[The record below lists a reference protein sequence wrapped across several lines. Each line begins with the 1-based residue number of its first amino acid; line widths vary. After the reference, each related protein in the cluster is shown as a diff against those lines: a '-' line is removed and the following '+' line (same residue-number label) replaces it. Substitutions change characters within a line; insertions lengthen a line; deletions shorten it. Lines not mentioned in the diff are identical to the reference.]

1 MACRGVLSQGAMEQ
15 ALAASV
21 TAAWRPR
28 APHYLMGAR
37 IDAANAMLFLAK
49 AEANEV
55 EPSIEARAS
64 AEPNLS
70 KSPAVQKAVADA
82 VRSILERVDTLLGPM
97 FRNIVASNSVES
109 LEADAESDGWNDLE
123 GLATLRDKLR
133 GNVASRAELVKAIAQ
148 VQALAPEV
156 RNENLEATL
165 RAQAEWT
172 TAVLALI
179 DKRRKIAIDRLRAD
193 VIEQAAEVEQEA
205 EAWSAVD
212 SDGWG

>member
-1 MACRGVLSQGAMEQ
+1 
-15 ALAASV
+15 
-21 TAAWRPR
+21 
-28 APHYLMGAR
+28 MGAR

-55 EPSIEARAS
+55 EPSIEARVL
-64 AEPNLS
+64 AEPNLG
-70 KSPAVQKAVADA
+70 KPPAVQKAVGDI
-82 VRSILERVDTLLGPM
+82 VRVILEKVDTLLRPM
-97 FRNIVASNSVES
+97 FRNIVTGNSVES

-133 GNVASRAELVKAIAQ
+133 GLVVSQAELVKTIAQ
-148 VQALAPEV
+148 IQALAPEV
-156 RNENLEATL
+156 RNESMEATM
-165 RAQAEWT
+165 RAQAEWA

-193 VIEQAAEVEQEA
+193 IIEQAAEVEQEA

-212 SDGWG
+212 SDGWDESDAHAG